1 MRQIALLL
9 LGTVVCAGV
18 LGSGCDDDR
27 RNVLPGGDGDTD
39 IDGDT
44 DTDDGPSGPIPQD
57 CSECVGV
64 GTTMENFLC
73 AFDLCDANVVQ
84 SAEYLSPTGSP
95 TEGTIEAVAHFGSAS
110 NGLAPKL
117 NGSYTLQ
124 ASGPATGTDHSVD
137 VGGSSGTD
145 PYANDEYADTPTY
158 NEMEWRITLQAPD
171 EAHGFGFKYVFF
183 SEEYDDYISTQF
195 NDKFYVFLEAGSTNG
210 GEKSIINFT
219 HCREPEVY
227 YDFECQ
233 AGQTGCEQ
241 GERYCYIAINSAL
254 SDCCW
259 FNGCPD
265 GFSWEVG
272 TDITGTGYECAA
284 DQMSDGS
291 ANGSSTGW
299 LQTTWP
305 IEPGETFAITFHVHD
320 TGDGI
325 LDSEMILDAFEF
337 MYDSTVPETVEVE

>member
-9 LGTVVCAGV
+9 LGALVACGLAIA
-18 LGSGCDDDR
+18 GCDDDR
-27 RNVLPGGDGDTD
+27 RDVTPGGGDTDMDGDGDTD
-39 IDGDT
+39 T
-44 DTDDGPSGPIPQD
+44 GPTGPIPQD

-64 GTTMENFLC
+64 GTEMENRLC
-73 AFDLCDANVVQ
+73 AFDICDSNLVLG
-84 SAEYLSPTGSP
+84 AEYTSPTASP
-95 TEGTIEAVAHFGSAS
+95 TETTYAAVEHFGDVT
-110 NGLAPKL
+110 NGLTPKL

-124 ASGPATGTDHSVD
+124 ATGPAVGTEHTEDL
-137 VGGSSGTD
+137 GGNPGSD

-158 NEMEWRITLQAPD
+158 NEMEWRITLEAPD

-183 SEEYDDYISTQF
+183 SEEYDEFISTQY

-219 HCREPEVY
+219 HCRSPDEY
-227 YDFECQ
+227 YDFECE

-241 GERYCYIAINSAL
+241 GERYCYIAINSAM

-272 TDITGTGYECAA
+272 TDIAGTGFACSGS
-284 DQMSDGS
+284 DMDGS
-291 ANGSSTGW
+291 QYGSSTGW

-305 IEPGETFAITFHVHD
+305 IEPGEQFAITFHIHD

-325 LDSEMILDAFEF
+325 LDSEVILDAFEF